1 MSNIV
6 HIVGTGTIG
15 EPLIGLL
22 ADHREHWG
30 IDEVTFHKR
39 TPLVTERSKVNDL
52 VRRGAALTVDSD
64 KLATFEE
71 LGHSPKY
78 ETMEALERATV
89 VIDCTPVG
97 NANKEELYT
106 HLTNPIGFMAQ
117 GSEFGF
123 GKMYARGINDE
134 ALVDGHDK
142 YLQIVSCNTHNI
154 SVLVKTLGMDV
165 DGTNHLVDG
174 RFLCIRRANDISQDT
189 GFVASPTVDK
199 HKDERFG
206 THHARD
212 AHDLFSTLGHDL
224 NLFSSSL
231 KLNTQYMHSIHFSLT
246 LDRDMTVDEVKE
258 RLAGNARVAVT
269 HKNSANSVFS
279 FGRDHGYYGRIL
291 SQTVVALDTLAVRNG
306 NELVGFCFTPQDGN
320 PMLSTVAAML
330 WYLDPGSVDTKLDFL
345 RRYLFREV

>member
-1 MSNIV
+1 M
-6 HIVGTGTIG
+6 
-15 EPLIGLL
+15 
-22 ADHREHWG
+22 
-30 IDEVTFHKR
+30 
-39 TPLVTERSKVNDL
+39 
-52 VRRGAALTVDSD
+52 
-64 KLATFEE
+64 
-71 LGHSPKY
+71 
-78 ETMEALERATV
+78 
-89 VIDCTPVG
+89 
-97 NANKEELYT
+97 
-106 HLTNPIGFMAQ
+106 
-117 GSEFGF
+117 
-123 GKMYARGINDE
+123 
-134 ALVDGHDK
+134 
-142 YLQIVSCNTHNI
+142 
-154 SVLVKTLGMDV
+154 
-165 DGTNHLVDG
+165 
-174 RFLCIRRANDISQDT
+174 RRANDISQDD
-189 GFVASPTVDK
+189 GFVASPTVEA

-258 RLAGNARVAVT
+258 RLASNARVAVT

-330 WYLDPGSVDTKLDFL
+330 WYLDADTVDTKLDFL